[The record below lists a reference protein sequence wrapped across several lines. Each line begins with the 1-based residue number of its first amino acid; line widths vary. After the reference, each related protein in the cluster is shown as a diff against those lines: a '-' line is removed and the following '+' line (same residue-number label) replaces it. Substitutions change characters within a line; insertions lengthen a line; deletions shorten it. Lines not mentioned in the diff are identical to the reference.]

1 MEGVEMSTRA
11 IRVHVH
17 PALRDVAPE
26 FLARAK
32 GQAVDIGEAL
42 ESGDLERVAAIA
54 HQLAGAGRTFA
65 MPLVSE
71 LGFDLERAAKHGDA
85 ERVRVALVA
94 LAEYLSKV
102 EIA

>member
-1 MEGVEMSTRA
+1 MSSRA

-26 FLARAK
+26 FLARARS
-32 GQAVDIGEAL
+32 QAANIGEGLDA
-42 ESGDLERVAAIA
+42 GDLERVAAIA
-54 HQLAGAGRTFA
+54 HQLAGAGKTFA

-71 LGFDLERAAKHGDA
+71 LGFDLERAAQRGDLA
-85 ERVRVALVA
+85 RVRVD
-94 LAEYLSKV
+94 LATLTDYLSKV

>member
-1 MEGVEMSTRA
+1 MSTRA

-17 PALRDVAPE
+17 PALREVAPE

-32 GQAVDIGEAL
+32 GQAADIGAAL
-42 ESGDLERVAAIA
+42 DSGDLERVSAIT
-54 HQLAGAGRTFA
+54 HQLAGAGTTFA

-71 LGFDLERAAKHGDA
+71 LGFDLERAAKRGDV
-85 ERVRVALVA
+85 ERVRVG
-94 LAEYLSKV
+94 LARLTDYLSKV